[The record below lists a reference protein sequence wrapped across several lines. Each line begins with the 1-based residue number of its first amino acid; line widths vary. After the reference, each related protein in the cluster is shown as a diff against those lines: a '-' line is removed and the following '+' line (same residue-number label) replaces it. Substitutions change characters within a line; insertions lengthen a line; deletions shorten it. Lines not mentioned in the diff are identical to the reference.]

1 MSLQPSVRP
10 RVRVPSP
17 QLMGKVGIRPVMTFT
32 GPRMS
37 FRPRIPPSVNVVNR
51 PSVIADTFKPR
62 GGSIS
67 VRPRAIL
74 ASPQAAKPDSNDS
87 VPNLIRRILISP
99 SIPHSPSN
107 LSSFSSTSTSS
118 SSCTQ
123 IENSIAN
130 LGVVAAKPRGKG
142 HGGRGGRN
150 RGGPHTPLLDSL
162 FTRPQTCVSKMGE
175 TGRHVTVDT
184 NYFKILKKPEWN
196 IYQYRVD
203 FVPEIDMS
211 FVRRTLIL
219 QHKAKLGGYIFDGTM
234 LFTTNDLRGTKKGH
248 YHEFHLTSE
257 YRDGKTVLIKIKHV
271 GIVDANEAQL
281 FQVLNLILRQSM
293 GGLDLQQIARHFFDP
308 YAKIS
313 IDPYHIEIWPG
324 YITSIRQHERD
335 ILLCTEITHKVM
347 RTDTLYTIL
356 RQLTVETK
364 DYQKAFKTEV
374 IGSIVLTDYNNKTY
388 RITDVDFTSSP
399 LSTFSLKDTKV
410 SFAEYFKSRYNLII
424 TDSSQPMLISKPTNK
439 HIRGGQE
446 EFISLI
452 PEFTRATGIT
462 DHMRTNVRFMKS
474 MSDHTRLNPEM
485 RLQRLRNFN
494 ERLNSSAKS
503 SEVLQEWNM
512 KLDNDLL
519 KIPARILPCEKI
531 LLGHGV
537 RYICDEKA
545 NWTREFRNCSMFC
558 NAEISR
564 WQVILPSRCC
574 RETQLFV
581 QMCIKVARNM
591 SLVVATPKYIEM
603 DDDRNN
609 SYTTAVEMATSE
621 DPQIL
626 MIVIQQPNEEKYSV
640 IKKKCCIDRPVASQV
655 VTMKMIAPTSEKSAG
670 LMSIATKVVI
680 QMNAK
685 LRGIPWM
692 IDLPLK
698 GLMTIGFDVC
708 HSSKDKNTSYSA
720 LVATMDVRSSSRYFS
735 AVSKH
740 QKFQELS
747 NDIIL
752 HFAFALRAYRN
763 EHGSLPER
771 ILFYRDGV
779 GDGQLHQVVNTELN
793 HLRIKA
799 QEIYEAAGKH
809 EIGPRLAFIVVSK
822 RLNTRYFFSNNN
834 PPPGTVVDDVI
845 TLPERYDFFIVSQ
858 SVRQGTVSPT
868 SYNVIYDTMG
878 LTPDRIQMLTYKMTH
893 MYYNYTGT
901 CRVPAVCQYAHK
913 LAYLVAES
921 IHCPPSQLHE
931 RNLYFL

>member
-1 MSLQPSVRP
+1 MSIPPNARP
-10 RVRVPSP
+10 RFRITSP
-17 QLMGKVGIRPVMTFT
+17 QLIGKIGIRPVMTFT

-37 FRPRIPPSVNVVNR
+37 FRPRIPPSVNVFR
-51 PSVIADTFKPR
+51 PLLIADTFKPR

-74 ASPQAAKPDSNDS
+74 ASPQAAKPDSNATD
-87 VPNLIRRILISP
+87 V
-99 SIPHSPSN
+99 
-107 LSSFSSTSTSS
+107 SSFSSTSSSS

-123 IENSIAN
+123 IEDSIAN
-130 LGVVAAKPRGKG
+130 FGVAAAKPKGEG
-142 HGGRGGRN
+142 HGERGGRN
-150 RGGPHTPLLDSL
+150 RGGAHAPLLDSL

-175 TGRHVTVDT
+175 TGRHVTLDT

-211 FVRRTLIL
+211 FVRRTLIA
-219 QHKAKLGGYIFDGTM
+219 QQKAKFGGYIFDGTM

-248 YHEFHLTSE
+248 EFHLTSE
-257 YRDGKTVLIKIKHV
+257 YHDGKTVLINFKNV
-271 GIVDANEAQL
+271 GIVDPNEAQL

-293 GGLDLQQIARHFFDP
+293 VGLDLQRIAHNFFDP
-308 YAKIS
+308 YAKMN
-313 IDPYHIEIWPG
+313 IDPCHIEIWPG

-335 ILLCTEITHKVM
+335 ILLCAEITHKIM
-347 RTDTLYTIL
+347 RIESLYSIL

-388 RITDVDFTSSP
+388 RITDVDFASSP

-410 SFAEYFKSRYNLII
+410 SFAEYFKSRYNLIV

-474 MSDHTRLNPEM
+474 MSDHTRLNPER
-485 RLQRLRNFN
+485 RLERLRNFN
-494 ERLNSSAKS
+494 ERLNSSAKT
-503 SEVLQEWNM
+503 
-512 KLDNDLL
+512 
-519 KIPARILPCEKI
+519 RILPCEKI
-531 LLGHGV
+531 LLGRGV
-537 RYICDEKA
+537 RYICDGKA

-558 NAEISR
+558 NAKISR
-564 WQVILPSRCC
+564 WQVILPSRYC
-574 RETQLFV
+574 RETQSFV
-581 QMCIKVARNM
+581 QMCIKVAKNM
-591 SLVVATPKYIEM
+591 SLVLVPPKYIEM
-603 DDDRNN
+603 DDDRNK
-609 SYTTAVEMATSE
+609 SYTTAVEMASSE

-640 IKKKCCIDRPVASQV
+640 IKKKCCIDRPIASQV
-655 VTMKMIAPTSEKSAG
+655 VTMKMIAPTSGKSAG

-698 GLMTIGFDVC
+698 GLMTVGFDVC

-720 LVATMDVRSSSRYFS
+720 LVATMDVRCSSRYFS

-752 HFAFALRAYRN
+752 HFTFALRAYAK
-763 EHGSLPER
+763 EHGTLPER

-809 EIGPRLAFIVVSK
+809 EIVPRFAFIVVSK
-822 RLNTRYFFSNNN
+822 RLNTRLFINNCN
-834 PPPGTVVDDVI
+834 PPPGTVVDDII

-931 RNLYFL
+931 KNLYFL

>member
-1 MSLQPSVRP
+1 MSNQPGARP
-10 RVRVPSP
+10 RVRVPYP
-17 QLMGKVGIRPVMTFT
+17 QLIGKVGIRPVSTFT

-37 FRPRIPPSVNVVNR
+37 FRPRLPPSVVGIR
-51 PSVIADTFKPR
+51 YSPSAVANTFKPR

-74 ASPQAAKPDSNDS
+74 ASPQAAKPDSN
-87 VPNLIRRILISP
+87 VTAPNLLGRAIISAA
-99 SIPHSPSN
+99 I
-107 LSSFSSTSTSS
+107 STSG
-118 SSCTQ
+118 CTQ
-123 IENSIAN
+123 IENPIAN
-130 LGVVAAKPRGKG
+130 LGVGVGVVAAKPRVPDKE
-142 HGGRGGRN
+142 HGERGECN
-150 RGGPHTPLLDSL
+150 RGGAHAPLLDLL
-162 FTRPQTCVSKMGE
+162 FTRPQACVSKMGE
-175 TGRHVTVDT
+175 TGRHVLVNT
-184 NYFKILKKPEWN
+184 NYFKILKKPKWN
-196 IYQYRVD
+196 IHQYRVD
-203 FVPEIDMS
+203 FVPEIDVNH
-211 FVRRTLIL
+211 VRRKLIME
-219 QHKAKLGGYIFDGTM
+219 HKEKFGGYIFDGTM
-234 LFTTNDLRGTKKGH
+234 LFTTNDLRGARH
-248 YHEFHLTSE
+248 HHELYLTSE
-257 YRDGKTVLIKIKHV
+257 YRDGKKVLIKIKHV

-313 IDPYHIEIWPG
+313 MDPYHIEIWPG

-335 ILLCTEITHKVM
+335 ILLCAEITHKVM
-347 RTDTLYTIL
+347 RNDTLYTIL

-364 DYQKAFKTEV
+364 DYQKAFKNEV
-374 IGSIVLTDYNNKTY
+374 IGSIALTDYNNKTY
-388 RITDVDFTSSP
+388 RITDVDFKSSP
-399 LSTFSLKDTKV
+399 LSTFSLKDKQV

-424 TDSSQPMLISKPTNK
+424 TDTSQPMLISKPTNK
-439 HIRGGQE
+439 NIRGGQE

-462 DHMRTNVRFMKS
+462 DHMRTNVRLMKS
-474 MSDHTRLNPEM
+474 MSDYTRLNPEM
-485 RLQRLRNFN
+485 RIQRLRNFN

-503 SEVLQEWNM
+503 TEVLEEWNM
-512 KLDNDLL
+512 KLDKDLL
-519 KIPARILPCEKI
+519 KIPARILPHEQI

-537 RYICDEKA
+537 RYVCDEKA
-545 NWTREFRNCSMFC
+545 NWTREFRKSSMFC

-574 RETQLFV
+574 RETKLFV

-591 SLVVATPKYIEM
+591 GLALATPKYIEM

-640 IKKKCCIDRPVASQV
+640 IKKKCCIDRPVASQI
-655 VTMKMIAPTSEKSAG
+655 VTMKMIAPTSEKGAG

-752 HFAFALRAYRN
+752 HFTFALKAYKD
-763 EHGSLPER
+763 EHGTLPER
-771 ILFYRDGV
+771 IVFYRDGV

-793 HLRIKA
+793 HLRMKA

-809 EIGPRLAFIVVSK
+809 ERLAFIIVSK
-822 RLNTRYFFSNNN
+822 RLNTRLFIKNNN

-878 LTPDRIQMLTYKMTH
+878 LTPDRIQMLTYKMSH
-893 MYYNYTGT
+893 LYYNYTGT

-921 IHCPPSQLHE
+921 IHCSPSQLHD

>member
-410 SFAEYFKSRYNLII
+410 SFAEYFKS
-424 TDSSQPMLISKPTNK
+424 Q
-439 HIRGGQE
+439 
-446 EFISLI
+446 FIS
-452 PEFTRATGIT
+452 
-462 DHMRTNVRFMKS
+462 S
-474 MSDHTRLNPEM
+474 
-485 RLQRLRNFN
+485 
-494 ERLNSSAKS
+494 
-503 SEVLQEWNM
+503 
-512 KLDNDLL
+512 
-519 KIPARILPCEKI
+519 
-531 LLGHGV
+531 
-537 RYICDEKA
+537 
-545 NWTREFRNCSMFC
+545 
-558 NAEISR
+558 
-564 WQVILPSRCC
+564 
-574 RETQLFV
+574 
-581 QMCIKVARNM
+581 
-591 SLVVATPKYIEM
+591 
-603 DDDRNN
+603 
-609 SYTTAVEMATSE
+609 
-621 DPQIL
+621 
-626 MIVIQQPNEEKYSV
+626 
-640 IKKKCCIDRPVASQV
+640 
-655 VTMKMIAPTSEKSAG
+655 
-670 LMSIATKVVI
+670 
-680 QMNAK
+680 
-685 LRGIPWM
+685 
-692 IDLPLK
+692 
-698 GLMTIGFDVC
+698 
-708 HSSKDKNTSYSA
+708 
-720 LVATMDVRSSSRYFS
+720 
-735 AVSKH
+735 
-740 QKFQELS
+740 
-747 NDIIL
+747 
-752 HFAFALRAYRN
+752 
-763 EHGSLPER
+763 
-771 ILFYRDGV
+771 
-779 GDGQLHQVVNTELN
+779 
-793 HLRIKA
+793 
-799 QEIYEAAGKH
+799 
-809 EIGPRLAFIVVSK
+809 
-822 RLNTRYFFSNNN
+822 
-834 PPPGTVVDDVI
+834 
-845 TLPERYDFFIVSQ
+845 
-858 SVRQGTVSPT
+858 
-868 SYNVIYDTMG
+868 
-878 LTPDRIQMLTYKMTH
+878 
-893 MYYNYTGT
+893 
-901 CRVPAVCQYAHK
+901 
-913 LAYLVAES
+913 
-921 IHCPPSQLHE
+921 
-931 RNLYFL
+931 